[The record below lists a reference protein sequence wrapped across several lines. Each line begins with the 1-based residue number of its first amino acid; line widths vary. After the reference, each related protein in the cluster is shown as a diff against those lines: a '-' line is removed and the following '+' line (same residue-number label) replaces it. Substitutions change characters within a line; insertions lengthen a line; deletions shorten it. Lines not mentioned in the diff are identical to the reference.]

1 MISREEYETARMRAN
16 EMLRKAGI
24 VVTPKEQSHIEVAD
38 LCLGDLKNIGLEL
51 IVYVSTERACAKEL
65 VLFPRQICPEHRHPP
80 MGADPGKEE
89 TFRCRWG
96 EVYLHVP
103 GKPTPSA
110 KAIVPAKRKRYF
122 TVWNEVVLKPGDQYT
137 LLPNTLHWFQG
148 GDKGAIV
155 SEFSTCSRD
164 ETDVFTDP
172 EIRRETIV
180 SDRKTE

>member
-1 MISREEYETARMRAN
+1 MSWGSQEHWSRINR
-16 EMLRKAGI
+16 LR
-24 VVTPKEQSHIEVAD
+24 
-38 LCLGDLKNIGLEL
+38 
-51 IVYVSTERACAKEL
+51 
-65 VLFPRQICPEHRHPP
+65 EHRTCMCKGTRALSTPNLP
-80 MGADPGKEE
+80 RTQARTNRRRSRQGGD
-89 TFRCRWG
+89 FRCRWG

-103 GKPTPSA
+103 GKPTPRP

-122 TVWNEVVLKPGDQYT
+122 TVWNEVVLKPGDQFT
-137 LLPNTLHWFQG
+137 LLPNVLHWFQG

-155 SEFSTCSRD
+155 SEFSTRSRD